1 MLQHHWSHPTSPAGA
16 GWDIVISNRVRLVT
30 ETGFS
35 ARAAVGEADVIR
47 VVVDDPNAEYDFK
60 TLHRW
65 YLVET
70 ACPSGN
76 QLVWNGYIG
85 DQRIIRGS
93 DGILYP
99 TGSGRVW
106 ELELVQ
112 ENTILGLRIVTGA
125 DGNRPAETAKARLTW
140 LLASDY
146 LSTVHD
152 HGLIDWTGLDT
163 FAMDA
168 VDYRGQTAA
177 DVLRDISLISNYNH
191 YARYN
196 ETYQEIELAC
206 YEPNTSTLDTSSLAI
221 SNAAADIDLATT
233 WPPSEDTVVTRQ
245 GSRVAAG
252 IYLPYDGGSVYTYSY
267 DTSYTFGFRDVAA
280 PSANVKTETKAKALA
295 ARLLAQHATQDERVT
310 TRIQVPAANLGDVK
324 HGQLIDSVKLVHA
337 PGSWMTGRP
346 ARVVSKSFGRPGNLT
361 QAVYDVDLELSP
373 AAGAP
378 SHASTA
384 QINNNAALVTLPKA
398 PGEGMLMVMVL
409 NRAIN
414 SDDPWGP
421 TFTDGGS
428 NVRTWTYLDR
438 AWALDPT
445 QYGGPGPG
453 AQVAVWYRFAGAN
466 EGNLVGIV
474 NWGTSGA
481 LGATVITFALGQT
494 PTVTTKISDTLY
506 AGNWTIG
513 GATSGYWLATMALQR
528 TAYAPA
534 DVITTTAGHE
544 IANFDPAQNPYN
556 DSWHYVA
563 WNYAADVKGTIAV
576 NPNLNKWGRAALGIT
591 IPAAVL

>member
-1 MLQHHWSHPTSPAGA
+1 VLQHHWSHPTSPAGA

-70 ACPSGN
+70 ECPSGN

-85 DQRIIRGS
+85 DQRIVRGS

-152 HGLIDWTGLDT
+152 HGLIDWDGLDA

-168 VDYRGQTAA
+168 VDYRGQSAA

-191 YARYN
+191 YARYH
-196 ETYQEIELAC
+196 EASEQIELAC
-206 YEPNTSTLDTSSLAI
+206 YDPNTSGLDTSSLAI

-252 IYLPYDGGSVYTYSY
+252 IYLPYDGGSVYTYDYS
-267 DTSYTFGFRDVAA
+267 TSYTFGFRDVAA
-280 PSANVKTETKAKALA
+280 PAANVKTAAKATALA

-310 TRIQVPAANLGDVK
+310 TRIQLPAANLNDVK
-324 HGQLIDSVKLVHA
+324 HGQLINSVKFTHA
-337 PGSWMTGRP
+337 PGWTIGRP

-361 QAVYDVDLELSP
+361 QAVYDVELELSWAP
-373 AAGAP
+373 IFGCSYTPNINPTTSSSVDVLGGYLNPPGAYVAASPVYPSTATISGPATLYGTPNNGGGWGINAGVPPAGTITARWTWDLLAAGSPRICAIRVIEYGGLNDGISIQASNDGSSWKTIATYADLVAAGAQISVP
-378 SHASTA
+378 LGDSAYRYWSLAYSHYH
-384 QINNNAALVTLPKA
+384 
-398 PGEGMLMVMVL
+398 PGG
-409 NRAIN
+409 
-414 SDDPWGP
+414 
-421 TFTDGGS
+421 
-428 NVRTWTYLDR
+428 Y
-438 AWALDPT
+438 
-445 QYGGPGPG
+445 YGG
-453 AQVAVWYRFAGAN
+453 VDM
-466 EGNLVGIV
+466 
-474 NWGTSGA
+474 T
-481 LGATVITFALGQT
+481 
-494 PTVTTKISDTLY
+494 
-506 AGNWTIG
+506 
-513 GATSGYWLATMALQR
+513 
-528 TAYAPA
+528 
-534 DVITTTAGHE
+534 
-544 IANFDPAQNPYN
+544 
-556 DSWHYVA
+556 
-563 WNYAADVKGTIAV
+563 
-576 NPNLNKWGRAALGIT
+576 
-591 IPAAVL
+591 AVLLWAGSLS